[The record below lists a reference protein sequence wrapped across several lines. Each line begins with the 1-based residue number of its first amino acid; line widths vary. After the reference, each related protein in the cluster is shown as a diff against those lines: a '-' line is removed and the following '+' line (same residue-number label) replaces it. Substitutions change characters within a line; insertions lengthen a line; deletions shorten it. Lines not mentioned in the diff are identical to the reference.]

1 MTMIETC
8 IKVEII
14 MKILRLSMLT
24 TVTLTSSLIL
34 MACNAQSNSSK
45 FEQKT
50 AAETAKTT
58 SISRIKQTYQVKTIA
73 QFNEPWAMASLKDGR
88 VLVTERKGKLKLFNP
103 KTKQQVEIKGLP
115 TVAYGGQGGLG
126 DIALHPQFQRN
137 HWLYISYAEAGQG
150 GYGAVV
156 ARGELDL
163 SDAQNPQIKHLKT
176 IWTQVPKVQ
185 GQGHYS
191 HRILFGADGKL
202 WLSSGERQKFDPAQD
217 MNSNLG
223 KILRLNDDGT
233 AASGNPFTDRGE
245 IAKQVWSL
253 GHRNPLGMA
262 FDHQGQLWSVEMGPK
277 GGDELNII
285 AKGENYGYPVVSNGD
300 HYDGT
305 DIPDHDTR
313 AEFKAPAISWT
324 PVISPSSLIFY
335 TGNQFPAWKNKA
347 LIGGLSS
354 KAIVIVDTEMKPVIE
369 VQRLKMQQRIRGL
382 LEVEDG
388 SIWVLEDGKNARL
401 LQLTAQ

>member
-1 MTMIETC
+1 
-8 IKVEII
+8 

-24 TVTLTSSLIL
+24 TVTLISSLIL
-34 MACNAQSNSSK
+34 MACNVQSNSSK

-58 SISRIKQTYQVKTIA
+58 SASRINQTYQVKTIA
-73 QFNEPWAMASLKDGR
+73 QFNEPWAMAFLKDGR
-88 VLVTERKGKLKLFNP
+88 VLVTERNGKLKLFDP

-115 TVAYGGQGGLG
+115 KVAYGGQGGLG
-126 DIALHPQFQRN
+126 DIVLHPQFQRN
-137 HWLYISYAEAGQG
+137 HWVYISYAEAGRG

-191 HRILFGADGKL
+191 HRILFATDGKL
-202 WLSSGERQKFDPAQD
+202 WLSSGERQRFDPAQD

-233 AASGNPFTDRGE
+233 PALGNPFIDRDD

-285 AKGENYGYPVVSNGD
+285 VKGENYGYPVVSNGD
-300 HYDGT
+300 HYDGI

-313 AEFKAPAISWT
+313 AEFKAPEISWT

-354 KAIVIVDTEMKPVIE
+354 ESIVVVDTGLKPAKE
-369 VQRLKMQQRIRGL
+369 VQRLNMRQRIRDL
-382 LEVEDG
+382 LEAEDG
-388 SIWVLEDGKNARL
+388 SIWVLEDGKNAKL
-401 LQLTAQ
+401 LQLIAQ